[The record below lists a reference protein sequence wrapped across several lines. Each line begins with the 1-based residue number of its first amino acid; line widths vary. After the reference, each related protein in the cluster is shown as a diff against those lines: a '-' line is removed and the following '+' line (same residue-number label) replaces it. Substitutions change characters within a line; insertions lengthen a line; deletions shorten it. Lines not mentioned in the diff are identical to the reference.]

1 MDHGREIAVDLDK
14 EPMIKLAMTRQ
25 ENRHNRPGMDL
36 VRDEVSYGVRIFPSI
51 SLSFI
56 ACSFHFQLCDEIQQ
70 LKAEKRAL
78 EDQLKQTK

>member
-1 MDHGREIAVDLDK
+1 MDHEREIAVDLDK

-51 SLSFI
+51 SLSR
-56 ACSFHFQLCDEIQQ
+56 FH
-70 LKAEKRAL
+70 RM
-78 EDQLKQTK
+78 